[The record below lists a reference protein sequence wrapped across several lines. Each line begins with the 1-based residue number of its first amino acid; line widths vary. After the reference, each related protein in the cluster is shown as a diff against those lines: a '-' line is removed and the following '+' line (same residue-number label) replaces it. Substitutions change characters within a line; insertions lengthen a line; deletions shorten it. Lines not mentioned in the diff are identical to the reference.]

1 LQAGAHLAR
10 FGAARATDLQLAGA
24 EQTGSRG
31 TDGRGA
37 APEPPALSTATS
49 RRGAIV
55 ESADADDLVA
65 TVARTA
71 AGVPSA
77 LSVAAVGSA
86 AGATAAVAPP
96 GAGVAVSF
104 LIIADSSSRCPRYR
118 LSRPRHQQCGPALG
132 RHLT

>member
-1 LQAGAHLAR
+1 MQAGAHLAR
-10 FGAARATDLQLAGA
+10 FGAARATDLQLVGA

-37 APEPPALSTATS
+37 APDPPALSTATS

-77 LSVAAVGSA
+77 LSVGSA

-118 LSRPRHQQCGPALG
+118 LARPRHQQWGPALG